1 MHRARA
7 ALDRYGAAK
16 AIVLARVIPLVR
28 TVLNPLAGTVGV
40 PVRTFT
46 AWQVAGGLLCSLG
59 VTLAGY
65 ALGSRI
71 PNVDRYLLPIVA
83 VIVVVSLIPTAGR
96 HRRHR
101 PAPIGLFDPAAR
113 RREALAGER
122 GEADRNRDR
131 RWGMAG
137 RGRAG
142 LCLSGLPVRPSC
154 GGPGRRQPVQR
165 DVVHDALPGEP
176 ARGRPPVT
184 ARREGCVRIVR
195 HG

>member
-1 MHRARA
+1 VHRARA

-131 RWGMAG
+131 RWGWPAAAA
-137 RGRAG
+137 RA
-142 LCLSGLPVRPSC
+142 CACPVSQYARAAEAPVAVSQYSVMLSTTLSRAS
-154 GGPGRRQPVQR
+154 
-165 DVVHDALPGEP
+165 
-176 ARGRPPVT
+176 PP
-184 ARREGCVRIVR
+184 EGD
-195 HG
+195 HL